1 MKPEEEISKMESV
14 INFHLDKGNNV
25 TELVPNEKPTFL
37 LDKVME
43 TNVDVESIQTSNE
56 GKMPKVKDIHPVQL
70 QDTSDMSKAMLSE
83 KSSFVKHNS
92 KPSSDTENLFGIPSS
107 GPSNLFQTAPKMFLA
122 ESSSISSSSSSI
134 PTKTGSQG
142 DSFHTVESI
151 STRANESGSAFAN
164 MTKLNNQTVSSKAD
178 LTGFSNKDVAGK
190 VSSETSVGNMPRSG
204 FGTVPFGSKQ
214 SSGRLFSPSITTSN
228 PPASVSASSS
238 VAQLFEGVKDSHQGK
253 TGFRST
259 NAVATIASS
268 SIVQSGMKTSI
279 HSTLPS
285 ESSSRM
291 MVQSQQGPESLVPS
305 GTYKADSKSI
315 GRASGMSEI
324 EADFSR
330 ELEKVRNMG
339 KEVDDLMQSIEGKK
353 TVSKLNSVSFSKR
366 AILNIEDKINKL
378 AENCNKFKEM
388 LEEQLFDIQTLRD
401 KMMQVDAWRIY
412 MQSIIKQATDE
423 QYQDLRNR
431 QKLNP
436 ELDIKRQSISKS
448 EQNLKKQIL
457 ELEGHLQNL
466 EISKFGASGG
476 R

>member
-1 MKPEEEISKMESV
+1 MVTPVAIPMVNALVAKLTEEKKSEEPILSSFDSKMPVTREYVNAVDPQLNYSNNQMIQMGDFNTTDLLKDSNKIKLVPVEKTPSTTPARNEVSVNSVNAQVMKPEEEISKMESV

-25 TELVPNEKPTFL
+25 TEPVPNEKPTSL
-37 LDKVME
+37 HGKVME
-43 TNVDVESIQTSNE
+43 ANVDVESIQTSNE
-56 GKMPKVKDIHPVQL
+56 GEMPKVKDIHPVQL
-70 QDTSDMSKAMLSE
+70 QDTSDMSKAILSE
-83 KSSFVKHNS
+83 KSSSVKHNS
-92 KPSSDTENLFGIPSS
+92 KPSFDTKKLFGIPSS

-134 PTKTGSQG
+134 LTKTVSQG

-164 MTKLNNQTVSSKAD
+164 RTKLNNQTVSSKAD

-190 VSSETSVGNMPRSG
+190 VSSETKMGNMPKPG

-253 TGFRST
+253 TGFCST
-259 NAVATIASS
+259 NAAATIASS
-268 SIVQSGMKTSI
+268 SILQSGMKTSI

-285 ESSSRM
+285 ESSSRT

-330 ELEKVRNMG
+330 ELEKVR
-339 KEVDDLMQSIEGKK
+339 
-353 TVSKLNSVSFSKR
+353 VSLSKHF
-366 AILNIEDKINKL
+366 KIWGL
-378 AENCNKFKEM
+378 
-388 LEEQLFDIQTLRD
+388 
-401 KMMQVDAWRIY
+401 Y
-412 MQSIIKQATDE
+412 
-423 QYQDLRNR
+423 
-431 QKLNP
+431 
-436 ELDIKRQSISKS
+436 
-448 EQNLKKQIL
+448 
-457 ELEGHLQNL
+457 
-466 EISKFGASGG
+466 
-476 R
+476 